1 MITTVSTGVLSY
13 SSSVTSVATVN
24 SSGQVTPLGAG
35 TTTITVSQAATANH
49 PAASASATLTVSLPP
64 PPISLASNNV
74 TIQYTGAA
82 GDVPN
87 NMPRFIEANLRG
99 TGNEWFAVVNDS
111 SKTQITSYAKNEQS
125 GISYFTT
132 SGKVVPFNNIV
143 TTLMKDMSSMFSNA
157 YQFNQYIDSWD
168 VSNVTNMSQMFYYAT
183 AFNNRGNSSIG
194 SWNTGAV
201 TDMSAMFETA
211 REFNQDIGQW
221 NTSEVKNMNRMF
233 FDAFKFNQNISNWEV
248 SQVTSFNLFRLL
260 SALTN
265 NNTPTRFR

>member
-1 MITTVSTGVLSY
+1 
-13 SSSVTSVATVN
+13 
-24 SSGQVTPLGAG
+24 
-35 TTTITVSQAATANH
+35 
-49 PAASASATLTVSLPP
+49 
-64 PPISLASNNV
+64 
-74 TIQYTGAA
+74 
-82 GDVPN
+82 
-87 NMPRFIEANLRG
+87 
-99 TGNEWFAVVNDS
+99 
-111 SKTQITSYAKNEQS
+111 
-125 GISYFTT
+125 
-132 SGKVVPFNNIV
+132 
-143 TTLMKDMSSMFSNA
+143 
-157 YQFNQYIDSWD
+157 
-168 VSNVTNMSQMFYYAT
+168 MSQMFYYAT